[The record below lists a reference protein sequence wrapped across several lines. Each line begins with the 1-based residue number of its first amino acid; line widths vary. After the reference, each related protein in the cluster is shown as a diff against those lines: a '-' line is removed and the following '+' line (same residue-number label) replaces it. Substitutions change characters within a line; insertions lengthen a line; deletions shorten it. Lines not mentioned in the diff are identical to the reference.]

1 MTTTTTEATL
11 GQHGDGATLDLD
23 PAPSASAALVLTAG
37 DAAPDRAEGT
47 PTHGW
52 PGSLF
57 IFLAHLSAFGLGAG
71 AAIAAVL
78 LVSMLF
84 GGDLEMAGLAGL
96 AAVGMGIGSYVQRT
110 LADHLSHFSRWGWWG
125 AMAELAAVT
134 LTKVA
139 ALVTDP
145 ASIGG
150 TGIGIVIDLLW
161 LRYFWEHRADF
172 DIDID
177 L

>member
-1 MTTTTTEATL
+1 MITTEATL
-11 GQHGDGATLDLD
+11 GPQGEGALLES
-23 PAPSASAALVLTAG
+23 PPSAGLALTAG
-37 DAAPDRAEGT
+37 DVAMGRVDAAPE
-47 PTHGW
+47 HGW
-52 PGSLF
+52 PASLF
-57 IFLAHLSAFGLGAG
+57 IFLANLSAFGLGAG
-71 AAIAAVL
+71 AAIAGVV

-96 AAVGMGIGSYVQRT
+96 AAVGLGIGSYVQRS

-125 AMAELAAVT
+125 AMAELVAVT

-139 ALVTDP
+139 ALVADP
-145 ASIGG
+145 ASVVG
-150 TGIGIVIDLLW
+150 TGIGIAIDVMW
-161 LRYFWEHRADF
+161 LRYFWERRADF

>member
-1 MTTTTTEATL
+1 MITTEATI
-11 GQHGDGATLDLD
+11 GQQGEGVPLES
-23 PAPSASAALVLTAG
+23 APSAGLALTAG
-37 DAAPDRAEGT
+37 DVAVGRADAAPE
-47 PTHGW
+47 HGW

-57 IFLAHLSAFGLGAG
+57 IFLANLSAFGLGAG
-71 AAIAAVL
+71 AAIATVA
-78 LVSMLF
+78 LVSLLF

-96 AAVGMGIGSYVQRT
+96 AAVGLGVGSYVQRT

-139 ALVTDP
+139 ALFTDP

-161 LRYFWEHRADF
+161 MRYFWERRADF